1 MSQHLT
7 VQLFRLIVEMPTTAL
22 EAELVVKAENGIM
35 REMFAHWLP
44 SLCAL
49 SQSTLYSAFKSGL

>member
-7 VQLFRLIVEMPTTAL
+7 VQLFHFIVEIPATAL

-49 SQSTLYSAFKSGL
+49 EHVPLSVYSLLCL